1 MSNMPNPFKLKKTK
15 ALQKA
20 LGIDTL
26 TGGTEGS
33 AENQTSAVSSVEPTP
48 SAAASMG
55 TALDALSAMFCGYV
69 GQDRELLDSGFED
82 LVGILEEWRDAVP
95 KAPSEKA

>member
-1 MSNMPNPFKLKKTK
+1 MSISNPFKLKKTK
-15 ALQKA
+15 VLREA

-26 TGGTEGS
+26 AGGTEGS
-33 AENQTSAVSSVEPTP
+33 DESHSSTNSASVAPSQSQAEA
-48 SAAASMG
+48 MG

-69 GQDRELLDSGFED
+69 GQDRKLLDSGFED

-95 KAPSEKA
+95 KTLE